1 MKRFRIKRLR
11 KWHYAVI
18 LLGLIILC
26 QSCRNDEGD
35 TEFDTLTPVETQE

>member
-1 MKRFRIKRLR
+1 MKRPRIKPLK
-11 KWHYAVI
+11 KWHYAAI

-35 TEFDTLTPVETQE
+35 TEFDTLTPVEKQE